1 MVCTVVEGAQRA
13 IPLAVRAVYEDSS
26 GHGGLGGKLARKI
39 LEDLEEHGKL
49 MQMREVFN
57 GQYLTR
63 PFIQVV
69 NEPIT
74 ELLKG
79 VKKKDSPEDPVSDF
93 WWPTQ
98 WDSGHWLDL
107 VFEKFKSEEFISR
120 LLSRTNLVHRQFG
133 HGKLHRVLKATAAD
147 LNLPFQVTVS
157 FAAQHFSRG
166 LC

>member
-1 MVCTVVEGAQRA
+1 MK
-13 IPLAVRAVYEDSS
+13 IHLAMEVLV
-26 GHGGLGGKLARKI
+26 ARKI
-39 LEDLEEHGKL
+39 LEDLEEHGSIAKNSSKL

-79 VKKKDSPEDPVSDF
+79 VKKKDSPADPVSDF

-107 VFEKFKSEEFISR
+107 VFEKFKYEEFYSR

-133 HGKLHRVLKATAAD
+133 HGKLHSVLKATAAD

-166 LC
+166 LR